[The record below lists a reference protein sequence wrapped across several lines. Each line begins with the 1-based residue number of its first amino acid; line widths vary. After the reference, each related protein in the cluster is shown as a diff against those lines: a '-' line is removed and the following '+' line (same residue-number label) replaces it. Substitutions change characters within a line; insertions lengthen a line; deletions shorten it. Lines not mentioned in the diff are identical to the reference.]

1 MSACHANHV
10 MNVIPESQ
18 SAPWPPTG
26 FLQLH
31 QELFADF
38 VGSLE
43 HALDAEDA
51 WRSMMVLI
59 LKILKEGLYC
69 GWLSD
74 VMTPCSSEM
83 PRYATRLR

>member
-1 MSACHANHV
+1 MRDVGVGMSHQAA
-10 MNVIPESQ
+10 S
-18 SAPWPPTG
+18 SARH

-51 WRSMMVLI
+51 WRSMMALRI
-59 LKILKEGLYC
+59 LH
-69 GWLSD
+69 
-74 VMTPCSSEM
+74 T
-83 PRYATRLR
+83 